1 MIINRFIVVQTTY
14 ESTQRVML
22 SLSIDNPYRRV
33 PKGVIKIARSTL
45 SKWVSCVKGSYRRDS
60 STVRYAWRPRRVCRS
75 FWISVKVTIG
85 IINQLPSRYRS
96 SRSRLNHSWTESIG
110 DQGRNI
116 SLAKKKTLRILL
128 KSTYFARCK
137 AKLASTLDFQEPL
150 LRVYRDEWWLI
161 VNKRRGEGGGLW
173 RANFLHGV

>member
-60 STVRYAWRPRRVCRS
+60 STVRYTWRPRRVCRS

-116 SLAKKKTLRILL
+116 SLAKKKNTTNFTKIYLL
-128 KSTYFARCK
+128 CPVQSETCKHSRFPRASFAG
-137 AKLASTLDFQEPL
+137 
-150 LRVYRDEWWLI
+150 I
-161 VNKRRGEGGGLW
+161 
-173 RANFLHGV
+173 